1 MMKRRDFLKAA
12 GALSSA
18 SMLSAC
24 GKKGEPEK
32 LISYLVPP
40 EEGVIPGEAVF
51 TPSTCTE
58 CPAHCGL
65 RVKTIDGFPRKLE
78 GNPGH
83 PVNHGALCMR
93 GQAALFRLYH
103 PDRIRTPLI
112 RDAGGD
118 FQPIPWE
125 KALEQITTALRGPGK
140 KKHLYLSGRTTGTLV
155 TMIDKFCKTAGIE
168 RAPEF
173 EPYSHGALRTAYG
186 RLFGTSDLP
195 GYRIKKADFL
205 LTLGADIL
213 ETFITPV
220 SFAGQVADRKEDASF
235 TWTHIEPHVS
245 LTGMNAT
252 NRLTLHPGSEP
263 VLLRFLLR
271 SILGKKINPSPDT
284 ERILSFLPALT
295 LRETTRRTGLAREQI
310 LRIVN
315 HFAEAKQPLLITG
328 GVSTGH
334 GDGLQTALLTVLI
347 QWSLS
352 MNEEGTIDFS
362 RTENY
367 GSLGTFS
374 DLMVLM
380 DELEQNRI
388 GVLFLSRA
396 NPIHAMAQEYHF
408 PEKLAKADLVVA
420 FTDLMDETAKE
431 ADLILPL
438 SHPLESWGDAEPQRG
453 IHSLIRPALRKQ
465 YDTFPEAEILLQLQ
479 DRILGRPLKTDYAEI
494 LRSAWH
500 SLFGA
505 EGTEA
510 FMQQGYRK
518 IPLPERETFLD
529 LSTLSSSTFQKSPQ
543 SLEGQVLIVT
553 PSIRTF
559 DGRSRPL
566 SLLYE
571 VPDPLTT
578 ITYGKWASIGER
590 TATSAGLTDK
600 DRIVLKTPGG
610 KMTLAAKVQPGL
622 PEGVLVVQRDLF
634 ESAPLPGSP
643 ETGEILQVS
652 KKMFLEKTG
661 GPVRIPVLSGS
672 TSQHGRGLIPMK
684 EIHHHERISLYPPQ
698 EYAGYRW
705 AMAVDLDRCT
715 GCAACVAA
723 CYVENNVPIVGRAE
737 HLKGREMSWLRI
749 EPYYNDG
756 RAEFLPMMCQQCDDA
771 PCETVCPVYA
781 AYHNPEG
788 LNVQV
793 YNRCVGTRYCSNN
806 CPYKVR
812 RFNWFEH
819 RWEPPLDR
827 MINPEIFVRWKGV
840 MEKCSFCIQRIRK
853 GHDTAKDRKRK
864 IRDGEVIPAC
874 GESCPAGAITFGNLL
889 DRKSRVHRLA
899 HSGRAYRVFDELG
912 TEPAVYYL
920 RKV

>member
-1 MMKRRDFLKAA
+1 MKRRDFLKAM
-12 GALSSA
+12 GAVSSA

-51 TPSTCTE
+51 TSSTCTE

-65 RVKTIDGFPRKLE
+65 RVKSIDGFPRKLE

-83 PVNHGALCMR
+83 PVNQGALCMR

-103 PDRIRTPLI
+103 PGRIRTPLI
-112 RDAGGD
+112 RNAGGD
-118 FQPIPWE
+118 FQPLSWE
-125 KALEQITTALRGPGK
+125 KALERITTALHESGE
-140 KKHLYLSGRTTGTLV
+140 KKHLYLSGRTTGTLA
-155 TMIDKFCKTAGIE
+155 TMIDEFCKASGVE

-173 EPYSHGALRTAYG
+173 ELYSHAALRTAYG
-186 RLFGTSDLP
+186 RLFGTPDLP
-195 GYRIKKADFL
+195 RYRIEKADFL

-213 ETFITPV
+213 ETFVSPV

-235 TWTHIEPHVS
+235 TWTHVEPHVS
-245 LTGMNAT
+245 LTGMNAA

-263 VLLRFLLR
+263 ILLRFLLR
-271 SILGKKINPSPDT
+271 SILEKKGTPSPDT
-284 ERILSFLPALT
+284 ERILSLLPLLT
-295 LRETTRRTGLAREQI
+295 LPEALRRTGLAREGI
-310 LRIVN
+310 LQLVN
-315 HFAEAKQPLLITG
+315 HLVEAKRPLLITG

-334 GDGLQTALLTVLI
+334 GDGLQAALLTALI
-347 QWSLS
+347 QWDLA
-352 MNEEGTIDFS
+352 MHERTLDFS

-367 GSLGTFS
+367 GSLGTFR
-374 DLMVLM
+374 DLINLM
-380 DELEQNRI
+380 DALEQNRI
-388 GVLFLSRA
+388 GVLFLSRT
-396 NPIHAMAQEYHF
+396 NPVYALTKGYHF
-408 PEKLAKADLVVA
+408 PERLRSAGLVVA
-420 FTDLMDETAKE
+420 LTDLMDETAKE

-438 SHPLESWGDAEPQRG
+438 SHSLESWGDAEPQRG
-453 IHSLIRPALRKQ
+453 IYSLIRPALHKQ
-465 YDTFPEAEILLQLQ
+465 YNTFPEAEILLQLQ
-479 DRILGRPLKTDYAEI
+479 DKILGRPRKTHYGEP
-494 LRSAWH
+494 LRSAWRN
-500 SLFGA
+500 LFGA

-510 FMQQGYRK
+510 FLREGYRK
-518 IPLPERETFLD
+518 IPLPQRETFLD
-529 LSTLSSSTFQKSPQ
+529 LSPISPSTFQEIPRSP
-543 SLEGQVLIVT
+543 EGPVLIVS

-559 DGRSRPL
+559 DGRSRALP
-566 SLLYE
+566 LLYE

-578 ITYGKWASIGER
+578 ITYGGWGSLGEQ
-590 TATSAGLTDK
+590 TAASAGLA
-600 DRIVLKTPGG
+600 DRDGVALRTPGG
-610 KMTLAAKVQPGL
+610 KVALAAKIQPGL
-622 PEGVLVVQRDLF
+622 PEGVLIVQRDLF
-634 ESAPLPGSP
+634 EHAPLPGSP

-652 KKMFLEKTG
+652 AKVLIEKIG

-723 CYVENNVPIVGRAE
+723 CYIENNIPIVGRSE

-749 EPYYNDG
+749 EPYYNNG

-853 GHDTAKDRKRK
+853 GHDTAKDEKRE

-889 DRKSRVHRLA
+889 DRKSRVYRLA